1 MINVGSGSSIDDIVA
16 GTLCAWVMPTDT
28 TTNGRIWHKGLLGTG
43 FRIFDVNFSSLGKLR
58 FSLDRVTNSLRAE
71 SGSGV
76 ITANAWNF
84 CAGVYNAAGA
94 DSDQKLYVGS
104 LVAIAA
110 EVPSYTSRTVGVGSV
125 ISDVAADGIIGN
137 RSSAGTFFPGAIAWL
152 GLWNRVLAKEEIVGT
167 PGGRLLGQQ
176 FNPRPTAGCVG
187 SWYPGDDGA
196 SSVVDRTGNGNTG
209 TIIGATVSVR
219 VPLEHP
225 ARLAGTGPRWG
236 GRARRDRSVA
246 WA

>member
-16 GTLCAWVMPTDT
+16 GTVCAWVMPTNT
-28 TTNGRIWHKGLLGTG
+28 TTTGRIWQKGLFNTG
-43 FRIFDVNFSSLGKLR
+43 YRLFDVNTASLGKLQ
-58 FSLDRVTNSLRAE
+58 FALNRVTTGLLAE
-71 SGSGV
+71 SVSGV

-94 DSDQKLYVGS
+94 ASDQKLYVGS

-110 EVPSYTSRTVGVGSV
+110 EVPSYTARVLGVGSV
-125 ISDVAADGIIGN
+125 VSDAAADGIIGN
-137 RSSAGTFFPGAIAWL
+137 RSLGGPFFPGAIAWL

-187 SWYPGDDGA
+187 FWYPGDNGA

-209 TIIGATVSVR
+209 TITGAAVSVR